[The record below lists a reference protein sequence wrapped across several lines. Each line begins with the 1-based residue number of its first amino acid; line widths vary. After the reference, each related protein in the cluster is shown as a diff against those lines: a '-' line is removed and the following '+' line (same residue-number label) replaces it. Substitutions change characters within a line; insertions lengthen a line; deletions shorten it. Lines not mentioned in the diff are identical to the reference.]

1 MIPPRPVPRAARS
14 CADPT
19 GHPVQLRPRRSRPRR
34 PVRRPRRG
42 ACDTD
47 RARRAGARGLRRAV
61 RCGYRSVR
69 AVRMRTRCP
78 ARRWCPATPAGRA
91 ADVLPLRRTGPGR
104 RAPQRCC
111 SHRRRAER
119 VPGAL
124 ARLDGPRPELDR
136 VFPPSLPVRAR
147 SEVVE
152 RPRLT
157 LQITEALIDAER
169 ATQVRLVT
177 GVTLRRERPSD
188 HETAV
193 RERGLFT

>member
-19 GHPVQLRPRRSRPRR
+19 GHPGNFALGDPDLGVQCVALD
-34 PVRRPRRG
+34 VE
-42 ACDTD
+42 
-47 RARRAGARGLRRAV
+47 RAIPTERVVQELEAFAEP
-61 RCGYRSVR
+61 S
-69 AVRMRTRCP
+69 
-78 ARRWCPATPAGRA
+78 A
-91 ADVLPLRRTGPGR
+91 ADTGPSELCGCVR
-104 RAPQRCC
+104 DALLVVGAPPHPQGAPQTCFRFVEPAW
-111 SHRRRAER
+111 SESTSAMLQSPKARPSAS
-119 VPGAL
+119 PAL